1 MKNINITHLN
11 WHYIQ
16 NDLRAVLLI
25 VVSYRSLMLI
35 MAVYALVCLTWGTTW
50 MGIKLAVETVP
61 PLTAAGLRFL
71 IAFPPLL
78 VFAQWRGEPL
88 RFPKGHSV
96 YFSAM
101 VLGYFCLPFFL
112 INYGERH
119 VSSGLAALLFS
130 SMPLYM
136 LIFAAILLRERIH
149 WRQILGIGL
158 GFYALA
164 MVIQGEGLDFVYDQK
179 LGMVAILL
187 AAMMHAACYIAAKK
201 YGSAISPV
209 TFNTLPIGIAGV
221 LLSGAGFVLER
232 PDLAAMSSSS
242 LFALL
247 YLGLVASVVGFLA
260 YFYLLKRLGPV
271 ALSFVFLIFPV
282 LSIVLDHVVEG
293 TQFSASF
300 PYFASLLLLGF
311 ALTKLP
317 QIHLR
322 IGNQRGK
329 T

>member
-1 MKNINITHLN
+1 MKYINLTRPFQL
-11 WHYIQ
+11 YIR
-16 NDLRAVLLI
+16 NDQRTSVQVPKDYYSLTLI
-25 VVSYRSLMLI
+25 V
-35 MAVYALVCLTWGTTW
+35 AVYALVCLTWGTTW
-50 MGIKLAVETVP
+50 LGIKLAVETVP

-71 IAFPPLL
+71 IAFPALL
-78 VFAQWRGEPL
+78 AFALWRGEPL
-88 RFPKGHSV
+88 RFPKGYGA

-112 INYGERH
+112 INYGEQH

-149 WRQILGIGL
+149 WRQMLGIGL

-164 MVIQGEGLDFVYDQK
+164 MVIQGEGLEFAYDQK

-201 YGSAISPV
+201 YGSTISPV
-209 TFNTLPIGIAGV
+209 TFNTLPIGIAGL
-221 LLSGAGFVLER
+221 LLSGAGFVLEQ

-242 LFALL
+242 LLALL

-282 LSIVLDHVVEG
+282 LSIMLDHVVEG

-317 QIHLR
+317 LIRLR
-322 IGNQRGK
+322 IGNRKGK
-329 T
+329 A

>member
-11 WHYIQ
+11 SHYIQ
-16 NDLRAVLLI
+16 SDLRSVLLI
-25 VVSYRSLMLI
+25 AVSYRSLMLI
-35 MAVYALVCLTWGTTW
+35 AAVYALVCLTWGTTW
-50 MGIKLAVETVP
+50 LGIKLAVETVP

-78 VFAQWRGEPL
+78 VFAQWRGDPL

-96 YFSAM
+96 YVPAM

-112 INYGERH
+112 INYGEQH

-136 LIFAAILLRERIH
+136 LVFSALMLHERIH
-149 WRQILGIGL
+149 WRQMIGIGL

-164 MVIQGEGLDFVYDQK
+164 MVIQGEGLDFAYDQK

-201 YGSAISPV
+201 YGAAISPV
-209 TFNTLPIGIAGV
+209 TFNALPIGIAGF
-221 LLSGAGFVLER
+221 LLTGTGFALER
-232 PDLAAMSSSS
+232 PNLAAMSSSS
-242 LFALL
+242 LLALL
-247 YLGLVASVVGFLA
+247 YLGVVASVVGFLA

-282 LSIVLDHVVEG
+282 LSIVLDHLVEG
-293 TQFSASF
+293 TRFSANF
-300 PYFASLLLLGF
+300 PFFAGLLLLGF

-322 IGNQRGK
+322 TGDKEERS
-329 T
+329 